1 MKKFINPL
9 ILATALAAAACT
21 NTTEDPSETV
31 DPSGKTAISF
41 VGEENHNPITRAGF
55 GSDTKIAMR
64 IKSTDGA
71 STKYPRVTATAAA
84 PKSGKDFSNVTLS
97 SERYWDDTYGR
108 NSKLSV
114 YAIAVP
120 DKEDVTNDG
129 KGIDKK
135 LNVVGTDTWFS
146 EDTENETLIWKVT
159 TTAQTEDLINAED
172 LTYSNNISST
182 GKGGAMSY
190 NYTDNGYTTVNDN
203 ELKFRLKDPNVTDGP
218 GKFDQG
224 HLVFNHA
231 LCRIT
236 LNLTKGAGFGD
247 NAFEFTSGNVKI
259 KNVPTSGT
267 LNLAN
272 GQWTT
277 TATDI
282 KDIEQMREVS
292 KDAHKSYSLMA
303 QFLPDYVI
311 NSGSDVTMLEFTIDN
326 NTYKVTQDQ
335 MFTALNNATANKDK
349 MTKLETNKVTMEQ
362 GINYV
367 FNVTVNKTGVS
378 VTAKLVDFD
387 DVTGALTPS
396 NANITLTF
404 PAISGTDY
412 TNFALY
418 RSVDH
423 TTDATAEKTDWNGD
437 YVGPK
442 GSDNWY
448 FEDNL
453 TYYHFRSVK
462 SGTTVVTKDSE
473 NKDVDDYFVMESGKQ
488 DDAHDYHWGA
498 PMKSTP
504 SYDKTKGYTDCL
516 YRAIGATADEIK
528 MADFH
533 MMSNITINLA
543 TTDGADKVTL
553 AGSTITIS
561 KFDANGKVLMGSGL
575 VEVPGTATGSLAM
588 DGNTE
593 GTVFTCSVVPQILA
607 RGTTDDDYVC
617 ITIETAD
624 HNKYYIFKQL
634 NTIKD
639 KDNNVITRWLPG
651 HSYTYNF
658 TLKKT
663 GIDSVT
669 ATVQKWEDVTAKGT
683 DISLE

>member
-1 MKKFINPL
+1 MKKFFNPL
-9 ILATALAAAACT
+9 ILATALAATACT
-21 NTTEDPSETV
+21 NTEDDSTDIV

-41 VGEENHNPITRAGF
+41 VGEENHSPMTRAGF
-55 GSDTKIAMR
+55 TTNTKIAMR
-64 IKSTDGA
+64 IKSADG
-71 STKYPRVTATAAA
+71 SDSLFTHVTATAAA
-84 PKSGKDFSNVTLS
+84 QESSKDYSNVTLTDA
-97 SERYWDDTYGR
+97 RYWDDAYGR
-108 NSKLSV
+108 AAKLSV

-120 DKEDVTNDG
+120 GKEDVTNDG

-146 EDTENETLIWKVT
+146 EDTENETLTWKVT
-159 TTAQTEDLINAED
+159 TDAQTEDLINAED

-190 NYTDNGYTTVNDN
+190 NYTDNDYTTVNDH
-203 ELKFRLKDPNVTDGP
+203 ELKFRLKDASVTDGP

-224 HLVFNHA
+224 HLIFNHA
-231 LCRIT
+231 LCRIA

-267 LNLAN
+267 LDLAT
-272 GQWTT
+272 GKWTT
-277 TATDI
+277 TASDI
-282 KDIEQMREVS
+282 KDINQMREVS
-292 KDAHKSYSLMA
+292 KEEHKSYSLMA

-311 NSGSDVTMLEFTIDN
+311 NSGSDTNMLEFTIDN

-335 MFTALNNATANKDK
+335 MFVALNNATANKDK
-349 MTKLETNKVTMEQ
+349 MTKLESDKVTMEQ

-367 FNVTVNKTGVS
+367 FNITVNKTGVS
-378 VTAKLVDFD
+378 VSAKLVDFA

-418 RSVDH
+418 RSVDG
-423 TTDATAEKTDWNGD
+423 TIDATAEKTDWNGD

-448 FEDNL
+448 FKDNL

-462 SGTTVVTKDSE
+462 SGTTVVTKDGE
-473 NKDVDDYFVMESGKQ
+473 TDVPDYFVIESGKQ

-504 SYDKTKGYTDCL
+504 SYSTSTGYADCL

-528 MADFH
+528 MTDFH

-543 TTDGADKVTL
+543 TTTGGDAVTL
-553 AGSTITIS
+553 AGSKITIS
-561 KFDANGKVLMGSGL
+561 KFNANGKVLMGSGL
-575 VEVPGTATGSLAM
+575 VEVTGTATGSLAM

-634 NTIKD
+634 STIMD
-639 KDNNVITRWLPG
+639 KDDNAITRWLPG
-651 HSYTYNF
+651 RSYTYNF